1 MMRILVTGA
10 TGNVGRLVVD
20 HLLAAGAT
28 QVRALTANP
37 AKAALPAGVEVIEGY
52 LGRIDTMPTALEG
65 VDRMYLAPLPR
76 TVREVVS
83 LARQAGV
90 QQIVDLAGPEGGQ
103 WHAVEQAVEASGI
116 AWTHLEAGQF
126 MPNSQIWAEQIR
138 TTGTV
143 CDAYPGAADAPIA
156 LADIAAVAAA
166 VLLQDGHVGKAY
178 ELTGP
183 ETITRAERV
192 RLIGEALGRDI
203 PFVELTHEQAVEQ
216 LRPVMGEHAA
226 WYLDRMAHLVEHP
239 QRALPTVE
247 EITGRQ
253 GTTFA
258 KWAIQHADTF
268 R

>member
-1 MMRILVTGA
+1 MRILVTGA

-37 AKAALPAGVEVIEGY
+37 AKAVLPAEVEVVNGY
-52 LGRIDTMPTALEG
+52 LGRLETMPAALSG

-76 TVREVVS
+76 TVRDVVA

-90 QQIVDLAGPEGGQ
+90 QQIVDLAGAKGSL
-103 WHAVEQAVEASGI
+103 WHAVEEAVEESGI
-116 AWTHLEAGQF
+116 AWTHLDAGEF
-126 MPNSQIWAEQIR
+126 MTNSTIWAEQIR
-138 TTGTV
+138 TTRTV
-143 CDAYPGAADAPIA
+143 RDAYPTAADAPIA
-156 LADIAAVAAA
+156 LDDIAAVAAT
-166 VLLQDGHVGKAY
+166 VLLEDGHAGKAY

-183 ETITRAERV
+183 ETLTRAERV
-192 RLIGEALGRDI
+192 RIIGQALCWDI

-216 LRPVMGEHAA
+216 LSKVIGEHAA
-226 WYLDRMAHLVEHP
+226 WYLDQMARLVEHP
-239 QRALPTVE
+239 QRAVPTVE
-247 EITGRQ
+247 EITGRP

-258 KWAIQHADTF
+258 EWATQHADAF